1 MKSNTIL
8 LYQYVLTFCLIIK
21 SNEWLV
27 KHSTTFHC
35 VHCTIKPFRHIK
47 ISDQSNKEW
56 KSNEQILSICPND
69 QVQHSILQT
78 KIWAQNYP
86 FLKIKKNK
94 LLKKITGTPK

>member
-8 LYQYVLTFCLIIK
+8 LYQYVLTFCLNNKIK
-21 SNEWLV
+21 WMIGEAQHYIQL
-27 KHSTTFHC
+27 
-35 VHCTIKPFRHIK
+35 CTIKPFWHIK

-56 KSNEQILSICPND
+56 KSKSRFWVFCPND